1 MTQTRELLWNV
12 PHWAE
17 VAMYVLAAVAFVV
30 VTAQLALRIGM
41 YQKGRSSSLEWG
53 SIPGRLWDLVRDGLL
68 QVKLSRDRFAG
79 VMHLTIFWGFM
90 VLLVGTLILIPQ
102 IDFGYEYFHGNFYL
116 IYSFALDLAGLLFMI
131 GVSMAM
137 YRRWVRRPE
146 RQTRRWDD
154 YYALVMLWLIGA
166 SGFMI
171 EAARIAASG
180 FPSFERVSFVGY
192 PLGRVLALVAGTSAL
207 ETLHRWGWVAHMLM
221 AVGFIALLA
230 STKFLHV
237 LTAPGAI
244 FLRDRRPRGAM
255 SFVADVEEAEM
266 VGAGK
271 AADFAWNDLAN
282 FDACTRC
289 GRCQDVCPANAAG
302 RPLSPMQIV
311 LKGQQAMQAQL
322 GTSPDGEQAPGLH
335 ELIEDTEVWSCTTCA
350 ACVEECPVS
359 INQLDKILELRRFLT
374 NEGCLVG
381 SAAKALESMGMRG
394 NPWQLKQQDRASWVD
409 DAGVEVPMMA
419 LLQDPDELNGSDPEP
434 VDYLFYVGCA
444 GSYDPRAQKVAQ
456 AIARLLTQAGVSFAI
471 LGEEETCTCEA
482 ARRMGEE
489 MLWQVGASTLKETIE
504 QYRFRRVLTMCP
516 HCYNTF
522 KNDFP
527 QIGADWEVVHHAEV
541 LVGLMQEGRLAAG
554 PGESCD
560 ITYHDSCY
568 LGRYN
573 GMYEAPRKVL
583 ESVKGTRL
591 IEMER
596 SREKGFCC
604 GGGGGQMWGEVKVGE
619 PIEFLRTEQ
628 ARSTGAE
635 VVATACPYCKIM
647 FDDGLKHLQPDGGM
661 AARDIAELLDARVM
675 GGSADSGARRPE
687 SEEAANVAAT
697 AETPA

>member
-1 MTQTRELLWNV
+1 MTQTRGLLWNV

-17 VAMYVLAAVAFVV
+17 VAMYLLAAVALVIV
-30 VTAQLALRIGM
+30 ATQLAFRIAM
-41 YQKGRSSSLEWG
+41 YEKGRSASLEWG
-53 SIPGRLWDLVRDGLL
+53 SIPGRLWDLVRDAFL
-68 QVKLSRDRFAG
+68 QMKLSRDRFAG
-79 VMHLTIFWGFM
+79 VMHLTLFWGFM
-90 VLLVGTLILIPQ
+90 VLLVGTIILIPQ

-137 YRRWVRRPE
+137 YRRWVQRPE
-146 RQTRRWDD
+146 RQTSRWDD
-154 YYALVMLWLIGA
+154 YYALVSLWLIGA
-166 SGFMI
+166 TGFLL
-171 EAARIAASG
+171 EAARIVVSG

-192 PLGRVLALVAGTSAL
+192 ALGRVMNVFAGASTWETVHQWLWIGHMVLAI
-207 ETLHRWGWVAHMLM
+207 
-221 AVGFIALLA
+221 GFIALLA

-237 LTAPGAI
+237 FTAPSAI
-244 FLRDRRPRGAM
+244 FLRDKRPRGAM
-255 SFVADVEEAEM
+255 GFVADIEEAEL

-289 GRCQDVCPANAAG
+289 GRCHDACPAQAAG

-311 LKGQQAMQAQL
+311 LKGQEIMQAQL
-322 GTSPDGEQAPGLH
+322 GSDPDTEKQAPDLY

-350 ACVEECPVS
+350 ACVEECPVY
-359 INQLDKILELRRFLT
+359 INQLDKILEMRRYLT
-374 NEGCLVG
+374 NEGRLVG

-394 NPWQLKQQDRASWVD
+394 NPWQLKQQDRASWVE

-419 LLQDPDELNGSDPEP
+419 LLQDPDERNGSEPTP

-456 AIARLLTQAGVSFAI
+456 AIARLLTEAGVSFAI

-489 MLWQVGASTLKETIE
+489 MLWQVGASAVKDTID
-504 QYRFRRVLTMCP
+504 QYRFRRILTMCP

-522 KNDFP
+522 KNDYP
-527 QIGADWEVVHHAEV
+527 QLGAEWEVVHHSEL
-541 LVGLMQEGRLAAG
+541 LVSLLKAGLLSAG
-554 PGESCD
+554 PGESCA

-573 GMYEAPRKVL
+573 DIYEAPRAVL
-583 ESVKGTRL
+583 ESVPGTRL
-591 IEMER
+591 VEMEK

-604 GGGGGQMWGEVKVGE
+604 GGGGGQMWGEIKVGE

-647 FDDGLKHLQPDGGM
+647 LDDGLKHLQPDGAV
-661 AARDIAELLDARVM
+661 AAKDIAEVLDARLNGAVPQPERESVE
-675 GGSADSGARRPE
+675 SA
-687 SEEAANVAAT
+687 T
-697 AETPA
+697 T